1 MTSILANVT
10 AMSASRQLGI
20 TSSGMQQ
27 TIERLTTGKRINR
40 ASDDAAGLSQADQF
54 DAESRAATQ
63 SVQTNNNTYFA
74 AQAGDGY
81 LSEATT
87 QVQRL
92 VELDAGGNGSSAE
105 STAVIAN
112 ATAAIAKAAVGA
124 SGSTASALTAATS
137 AVAAIANQ
145 ATAANASTALTAIDS
160 ARSDFAATMAT
171 AQSTA
176 NLAGIEAENAT
187 SQKSNVMDANIGN
200 EVVNLTK
207 WQVLSQAGTSALS
220 SANSSSQYILAL
232 FR

>member
-1 MTSILANVT
+1 MA
-10 AMSASRQLGI
+10 ASRQLGI
-20 TSSGMQQ
+20 TSTGMQQ

-40 ASDDAAGLSQADQF
+40 ASDDAAGLAQADTF
-54 DAESRAATQ
+54 DANARAANQT
-63 SVQTNNNTYFA
+63 VQTQNNSYFA

-92 VELDAGGNGSSAE
+92 VELDSSPTNGSSAE
-105 STAVIAN
+105 ATAVVSN
-112 ATAAIAKAAVGA
+112 
-124 SGSTASALTAATS
+124 
-137 AVAAIANQ
+137 AVAAISKALN
-145 ATAANASTALTAIDS
+145 AGGAVPTAALSTALTAVSAALNVSSSSASGIAALAAIDS
-160 ARSDFAATMAT
+160 CRSSFAATMAT
-171 AQSTA
+171 AQSQA
-176 NLAGIEAENAT
+176 NLSGIEAENNT
-187 SQKSNVMDANIGN
+187 SEESNVMDANIGN

>member
-1 MTSILANVT
+1 MTSILSNVT

-40 ASDDAAGLSQADQF
+40 ASDDAAGLTAADGF
-54 DAESRAATQ
+54 DAQARAANQ
-63 SVQTNNNTYFA
+63 SVQTANNSYFA

-81 LSEATT
+81 LAEATT

-92 VELDAGGNGSSAE
+92 VELDSGGNGGSAE
-105 STAVIAN
+105 ATAVVGN
-112 ATAAIAKAAVGA
+112 AVNAISKALSAAGAPTTALSA
-124 SGSTASALTAATS
+124 ALTAVSAALGQAGSATG
-137 AVAAIANQ
+137 I
-145 ATAANASTALTAIDS
+145 TALSSIDA
-160 ARSDFAATMAT
+160 ARSSFAATMAT
-171 AQSTA
+171 NQSAA
-176 NLAGIEAENAT
+176 NLSGIEAENAT